1 MFVWEQEGAWESEHF
16 FQRIESVVFY
26 SYVTLIVTLVFNIR
40 NVIYSH
46 NVSDMEFFPVS
57 LPANPVLIVPAF
69 QIFSLHDSIL
79 LCQ

>member
-1 MFVWEQEGAWESEHF
+1 MFVWEQEGVWESEHF

-46 NVSDMEFFPVS
+46 NVSDIGIFPSFFAS
-57 LPANPVLIVPAF
+57 KSSANSSN
-69 QIFSLHDSIL
+69 FSNI
-79 LCQ
+79 